1 MIGLQSNKLIKEK
14 ESRLLMSA
22 KPYTIETLLV
32 GKYYRSHSRHDE
44 GVVVHAEKRDDVW
57 YGENFEAYVVQ
68 VSPTRGLKDFWATVA
83 VKIGE

>member
-1 MIGLQSNKLIKEK
+1 
-14 ESRLLMSA
+14 MSA

-44 GVVVHAEKRDDVW
+44 GVVVHAEKRDSVW
-57 YGENFEAYVVQ
+57 YGSEFEAYAIQ
-68 VSPTRGLKDFWATVA
+68 VSPTRGIKDFWATVA